1 MADSTKNPGEPP
13 PPPPPSTAAA
23 AATTTTTKASSRH
36 KTTSASN
43 SRASPLSSHL
53 QMIELKNR
61 ILTSLNKLSDR
72 DTHQIAVDELDKI
85 SQTLTPDSIPMFLNC
100 LYDAAES
107 QQKPIVRKQ
116 SIKLLAGLSLFHPD
130 SLSSHLPKIITH
142 IVKRLKDPDS
152 SVREACQSAVSVLA
166 EQYLK
171 DGEKNN
177 GGLVVGLMVK
187 PFLEA
192 LSEQNKTVQAGS
204 AMCLARLVES
214 ASDPPILA
222 FQKLCPRVCKFLGSP
237 NFLAKAA
244 LLSLVSSLAQVGAMA
259 PQSMQVLL
267 QCIHECLESSDW
279 STRKAAA
286 EALCQIASH
295 SGHLIGDGGVST
307 ITALEACRFDKVKP
321 VRDSMNEALQL
332 WKTVAGKEGDGN
344 SEETKSVSHESKN
357 PEMNEPLEQ
366 LEPQKSSPN
375 ARRSEAGIKDPSKT
389 SNPVADSPSKV
400 QSSTISDKTVGLLKK
415 KPPILN
421 DKELNPEFFQ
431 KLESR
436 GPGDLPVEVVLPR
449 RHLQSSQPQTEGS
462 QAISDGTISGS
473 NSITP
478 HGDAPEITN
487 TDRRV
492 EGYDRGNVAEDGARD
507 RWLEQ
512 RSFRGKERAMDYND
526 KIESIQRDLSSSRI
540 GFSRGDGLTDNSM
553 GKGNWLGIQ
562 RQLMQLERQQAS
574 IMNMLQEFMGGS
586 HDSMVTLENRVR
598 GLERVVEDMA
608 RDLALASNRRGS
620 NLMLGFE
627 GSSVRPLSKYNGY
640 SDYASGKLSRN
651 ADGRIFSDRFPSDG
665 NVLGARG
672 RDLSWRSDATDTWD
686 SYSCG
691 SPRST
696 HLSSRRAVNGAT
708 NDGRLSRNDIDQVGS
723 RRGWDK
729 GPGPV
734 RLGEGPSARSVWQ
747 ASKDEATLEAIRVAG
762 EDNGVSRTK
771 SRTAVPDATGE
782 ALTSDNL
789 GQEGGPFWTTWTRAI
804 SSLHAGDIDSAY
816 ADILTTG
823 DDLLLVKLMD
833 RSGPVMDQLS
843 NKIAGKVLDA
853 VVQFLQE
860 PSLLDMGLSWTQQLV
875 DLVMENGA
883 EFLSISF
890 ESKKALLF
898 SLHEASRM
906 EPPDDWEGVPA
917 DELMMQLATIWE
929 IELQQFKK

>member
-1 MADSTKNPGEPP
+1 MADATKNPSEL
-13 PPPPPSTAAA
+13 PPPPSTAA
-23 AATTTTTKASSRH
+23 TTTTATTKASLRH

-43 SRASPLSSHL
+43 SRTSPLSSHL

-85 SQTLTPDSIPMFLNC
+85 SQTLAPDSIPMFLNC

-116 SIKLLAGLSLFHPD
+116 SIKLLAGLSLFHLEP
-130 SLSSHLPKIITH
+130 LSSYLPKIITH

-171 DGEKNN
+171 DGERNN

-192 LSEQNKTVQAGS
+192 LGEQNKTVQAGS
-204 AMCLARLVES
+204 AMCLGRLVES
-214 ASDPPILA
+214 SSDPPILA

-244 LLSLVSSLAQVGAMA
+244 LLSLVSSLAQVGAIA

-295 SGHLIGDGGVST
+295 SSHQIGDGGIST

-332 WKTVAGKEGDGN
+332 WKNVAGKEGDGN
-344 SEETKSVSHESKN
+344 SEETKSVSHENKN
-357 PEMNEPLEQ
+357 TENGPLEK
-366 LEPQKSSPN
+366 LESLKSSPSG
-375 ARRSEAGIKDPSKT
+375 RRLETGTKDPSKAST
-389 SNPVADSPSKV
+389 SAADSPSKV

-449 RHLQSSQPQTEGS
+449 RHPQSFQSQTEEGS
-462 QAISDGTISGS
+462 EAVSDVTIISGS
-473 NSITP
+473 DSMVT
-478 HGDAPEITN
+478 HGDTLEIT
-487 TDRRV
+487 TADRRV
-492 EGYDRGNVAEDGARD
+492 EAYNRTHVDEDGARD

-512 RSFRGKERAMDYND
+512 RSFRGKERAMDCND
-526 KIESIQRDLSSSRI
+526 KVENIQRDLSNSRI
-540 GFSRGDGLTDNSM
+540 GYSRGDGQTDNSI

-620 NLMLGFE
+620 NMMFGFE
-627 GSSVRPLSKYNGY
+627 GSSVRPLSKYNGCA
-640 SDYASGKLSRN
+640 DYAGGKLGRN

-672 RDLSWRSDATDTWD
+672 RDLSWRSDGTDTWD

-691 SPRST
+691 SPRT
-696 HLSSRRAVNGAT
+696 ALSSRRAVNGAT
-708 NDGRLSRNDIDQVGS
+708 NDGRLPRNDIDLVGS

-771 SRTAVPDATGE
+771 SRTTVPDPTGE
-782 ALTSDNL
+782 SLSSDSA
-789 GQEGGPFWTTWTRAI
+789 GQEGGPFWTTWTRALN
-804 SSLHAGDIDSAY
+804 SLHAGDVDSAY
-816 ADILTTG
+816 ADILSTG
-823 DDLLLVKLMD
+823 DDLFLVKLMD

-853 VVQFLQE
+853 VAQFLQE

-875 DLVMENGA
+875 DLLVDNGA
-883 EFLSISF
+883 EFVSISL
-890 ESKKALLF
+890 ESKKALLVG
-898 SLHEASRM
+898 LYEASRM

-929 IELQQFKK
+929 IELQQFRK